1 MKELR
6 VYVINLEGITEDFYD
21 EMQIDM
27 LDDLDNDSFI
37 ETAEKQGGVYTIQ
50 GFQSAFNEEEVN
62 TAVDV
67 IRFIEVEV

>member
-6 VYVINLEGITEDFYD
+6 VYVINIDEVDFESEMPVNITVSQTLD
-21 EMQIDM
+21 EKFMNI
-27 LDDLDNDSFI
+27 
-37 ETAEKQGGVYTIQ
+37 AEKQGGVYTIQ
-50 GFQSAFNEEEVN
+50 GFQNAFNEEKIN

>member
-6 VYVINLEGITEDFYD
+6 VYVINIDEIDFENEMPVNTTVSQTLD
-21 EMQIDM
+21 EKFMNI
-27 LDDLDNDSFI
+27 
-37 ETAEKQGGVYTIQ
+37 AEKQGGVYTIQ
-50 GFQSAFNEEEVN
+50 GFQNAFNEEKIN